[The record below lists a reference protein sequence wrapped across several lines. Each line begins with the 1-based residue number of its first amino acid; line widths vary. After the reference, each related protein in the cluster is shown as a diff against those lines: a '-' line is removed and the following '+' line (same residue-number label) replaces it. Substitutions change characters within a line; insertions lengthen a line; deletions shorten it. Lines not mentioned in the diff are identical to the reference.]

1 MSAVTKKYQVTIPKK
16 VREELGIER
25 GDKIAF
31 VKIEDGYK
39 IVKLDEF
46 IEENAKILEDIDKT
60 IKEMKEAIGKGM
72 E

>member
-31 VKIEDGYK
+31 VKTEDGYK

>member
-1 MSAVTKKYQVTIPKK
+1 MSAVTKKYQVTIPKR
-16 VREELGIER
+16 VREELGIES

-31 VKIEDGYK
+31 VKTEDGYK
-39 IVKLDEF
+39 IIKLDEF

-60 IKEMKEAIGKGM
+60 IKEMKEAIGRGM

>member
-16 VREELGIER
+16 VREELGIES

-60 IKEMKEAIGKGM
+60 VKEMKEAIGKGM